1 MTTRPSVLILLSAA
15 QRLRLDDRTEVA
27 TGFWAEEL
35 VTPWQ
40 ILREAGWQ
48 THVATP
54 GGVRPSVDAESL
66 EPAALGG
73 DTRKAARLCDA
84 VAQITDLTTPADLNA
99 LTGEDLDA
107 LAGVFIPGGN
117 GPLMDLCRAPAMDR
131 LLRYCLATAKPVATL
146 CHGSA
151 ALLATCGGADRSPFL
166 GQRVTCFSAAEE
178 SATAL
183 AGRWP
188 YTLEDRLRQEGFLVS
203 VGVPWQSHVV
213 TDHLI
218 LSGQNP
224 ASGAALTHAFIQRL
238 TSTPTHKGKAH
249 EY

>member
-1 MTTRPSVLILLSAA
+1 MTTRPFVLILLSAA
-15 QRLRLDDRTEVA
+15 QRLRLNDGTEVA

-40 ILREAGWQ
+40 ILSEAGWQ
-48 THVATP
+48 THIATP
-54 GGVRPSVDAESL
+54 GGVPPSVDAESL

-73 DTRKAARLCDA
+73 DTCKAARLCDA
-84 VAQITDLTTPADLNA
+84 LAQITDLTTPADLNA
-99 LTGEDLDA
+99 LTGKDLDT
-107 LAGVFIPGGN
+107 LAGIFIPGGN
-117 GPLMDLCRAPAMDR
+117 GPLMDLCQAPDVDR
-131 LLRYCLATAKPVATL
+131 LLRYCLARAKPIATL

-151 ALLATCGGADRSPFL
+151 ALLATCGRAERSPFL

-224 ASGAALTHAFIQRL
+224 ASGAALTHAFMQRL
-238 TSTPTHKGKAH
+238 TSTPTL
-249 EY
+249 